1 MSDPP
6 RPRVVSA
13 LSPLCEREIE
23 GLLFDKDAPFE
34 LASRVLEADEL
45 LRAVHE
51 EQGVE
56 AVLLSPE
63 LSGLTAAHCARVRAT
78 GARLVGVALD
88 QHERE
93 LLDTLEVDTSIDSTV
108 GREELLNAISGQTT
122 TTTEGSRP
130 APAPAPVGPEHRKKQ
145 GTIVAVIGAKGA
157 PGSSECAVSL
167 AGLAAR
173 RWPTMLVEADAL
185 GGGLALRLGADP
197 SHGSILGLIRAVQA
211 GDGAL
216 AELAERWTTKPEGWP
231 AVLLGAPD
239 PRALIDLAEPGAM
252 TRALDALTGLYPLV
266 VCDVGYLL
274 EDSRAAH
281 LHRETL
287 LGADLVILT
296 IGARE
301 PQLHAGL
308 RQLDLILGELAIP
321 SERARVVVNA
331 LGGPSHQSKD
341 AITATIG
348 EHLTERDLMV
358 DAWLAWDE
366 RGQRRAQQR
375 GKPLAL
381 ARHRGAYAR
390 ALTGLLDELFLP
402 ATNPKARRRRRRLP
416 APTTG
421 PEREEVIWQR

>member
-1 MSDPP
+1 MSGRP

-23 GLLFDKDAPFE
+23 GLLFDNDAPLE

-45 LRAVHE
+45 LRTVQE

-63 LSGLTAAHCARVRAT
+63 LSGLSAAHCARVRAT

-93 LLDTLEVDTSIDSTV
+93 LLDTLEVDTSIDSAV
-108 GREELLNAISGQTT
+108 GREELLSAVRGQATA
-122 TTTEGSRP
+122 TEVIRP
-130 APAPAPVGPEHRKKQ
+130 TPAPAPVAGEHRQKQ

-167 AGLAAR
+167 AGLAMR
-173 RWPTMLVEADAL
+173 RWPTMLIEADAL

-197 SHGSILGLIRAVQA
+197 GRGSILGLIRAVQA

-216 AELAERWTTKPEGWP
+216 AELAERWTLKPEGWP

-281 LHRETL
+281 LHREAL
-287 LGADLVILT
+287 IAADLVILT
-296 IGARE
+296 LGARE
-301 PQLHAGL
+301 PQLQAGL
-308 RQLDLILGELAIP
+308 RQLDLIVGELAIP
-321 SERARVVVNA
+321 SERVRVAVNA
-331 LGGPSHQSKD
+331 LGGPSRQSKD
-341 AITATIG
+341 SITATIG
-348 EHLTERDLMV
+348 EHLTERELMV
-358 DAWLAWDE
+358 DAWLAWDA
-366 RGQRRAQQR
+366 RGQRRAEER

-381 ARHRGAYAR
+381 ARGRSAYAR

-402 ATNPKARRRRRRLP
+402 AANPKARRRRRRLP

>member
-1 MSDPP
+1 MSPQ
-6 RPRVVSA
+6 PRVVLA
-13 LSPLCEREIE
+13 LSPLSEREIE
-23 GLLFDKDAPFE
+23 RLLFDADAPLE
-34 LASRVLEADEL
+34 LAASVLEADEL
-45 LRAVHE
+45 LRTVQE
-51 EQGVE
+51 EHGIE

-63 LSGLTAAHCARVRAT
+63 LSGLSPAHCERVRAT

-93 LLDTLEVDTSIDSTV
+93 LLDTLEVDTNIDSAVT
-108 GREELLNAISGQTT
+108 REELLNAVRGQATT
-122 TTTEGSRP
+122 TAENRP
-130 APAPAPVGPEHRKKQ
+130 APAPAGPERHRKQ
-145 GTIVAVIGAKGA
+145 GTIVAVIGEKGA
-157 PGSSECAVSL
+157 PGSSECAASL

-173 RWPTMLVEADAL
+173 RWPTMLIEADAL

-197 SHGSILGLIRAVQA
+197 SHGSILGLIRATQA

-216 AELAERWTTKPEGWP
+216 AELAERWTVKPAGWP

-239 PRALIDLAEPGAM
+239 PRALINLAEPGAM

-281 LHRETL
+281 LHREALIT
-287 LGADLVILT
+287 ADVVILT
-296 IGARE
+296 LGARE

-308 RQLDLILGELAIP
+308 RQLDLILTELAIP
-321 SERARVVVNA
+321 TDRVRVVVNA
-331 LGGPSHQSKD
+331 LGGPSRQTKD
-341 AITATIG
+341 AITATVA
-348 EHLTERDLMV
+348 EHLTERELMV
-358 DAWLAWDE
+358 DAWLVWDE
-366 RGQRRAQQR
+366 RGQRRAEQR

-381 ARHRGAYAR
+381 ARPRSAYAR

-416 APTTG
+416 TPTTG

>member
-1 MSDPP
+1 MSARP

-23 GLLFDKDAPFE
+23 GLLFDNDAPLE

-45 LRAVHE
+45 LRTVGE

-63 LSGLTAAHCARVRAT
+63 LSGLSAAHCARVRAT
-78 GARLVGVALD
+78 GARLIGVALD

-93 LLDTLEVDTSIDSTV
+93 LLDTLEVDASIDSTIT
-108 GREELLNAISGQTT
+108 GEELLNAVRTQA
-122 TTTEGSRP
+122 TTTESSRP
-130 APAPAPVGPEHRKKQ
+130 TPAPAPVGERREKQ

-157 PGSSECAVSL
+157 PGSSECAVSV

-173 RWPTMLVEADAL
+173 RWPTMLIEADAL

-197 SHGSILGLIRAVQA
+197 GRGSILGLIRAVQA

-216 AELAERWTTKPEGWP
+216 AELAERWTLKPEDWP

-281 LHRETL
+281 LHREAL
-287 LGADLVILT
+287 IAADLVILT
-296 IGARE
+296 LGARE

-308 RQLDLILGELAIP
+308 RQLDLIVGELAIP
-321 SERARVVVNA
+321 SERVRVVVNA
-331 LGGPSHQSKD
+331 LGGPSRQSKD
-341 AITATIG
+341 SITATIG

-381 ARHRGAYAR
+381 ARSRSAYAR

-402 ATNPKARRRRRRLP
+402 AANPKARRRRRRLP

>member
-1 MSDPP
+1 MSP
-6 RPRVVSA
+6 RPRVVLA
-13 LSPLCEREIE
+13 LSPLSEREIE
-23 GLLFDKDAPFE
+23 GLLFDNDTPLE
-34 LASRVLEADEL
+34 LAASVLEADEL
-45 LRAVHE
+45 LRTVQE
-51 EQGVE
+51 EHGVE

-63 LSGLTAAHCARVRAT
+63 LSGLSPAHCERVRAT

-108 GREELLNAISGQTT
+108 TREELLNAIRGQATT
-122 TTTEGSRP
+122 AEESRP
-130 APAPAPVGPEHRKKQ
+130 MPAPAPVGPEHRRKQ
-145 GTIVAVIGAKGA
+145 GTIVAVIGEKGA
-157 PGSSECAVSL
+157 PGSSECAASL
-167 AGLAAR
+167 AALATR
-173 RWPTMLVEADAL
+173 RWPTMLIEADAL

-197 SHGSILGLIRAVQA
+197 SHGSILGLIRATQA

-216 AELAERWTTKPEGWP
+216 AELAERWTVKPAGWP

-252 TRALDALTGLYPLV
+252 TRALDALTSLYPLV

-281 LHRETL
+281 LHREALIT
-287 LGADLVILT
+287 ADVVILT
-296 IGARE
+296 LGARE

-308 RQLDLILGELAIP
+308 RQLDLILAELAIP
-321 SERARVVVNA
+321 TDRVRVVVNA
-331 LGGPSHQSKD
+331 LGGPSRQSKD

-348 EHLTERDLMV
+348 EHLAERELLV
-358 DAWLAWDE
+358 DAWLVWDE
-366 RGQRRAQQR
+366 RGQRRAEQR

-381 ARHRGAYAR
+381 ARPRGAYAR

-416 APTTG
+416 APAG

>member
-1 MSDPP
+1 MST
-6 RPRVVSA
+6 RARVVLA
-13 LSPLCEREIE
+13 LSPLCEREMQ
-23 GLLFDKDAPFE
+23 GLLFDRDAPVE

-45 LRAVHE
+45 LRSVQE
-51 EQGVE
+51 EQDVQ

-63 LSGLTAAHCARVRAT
+63 LSGLTAAHCARVRAS

-93 LLDTLEVDTSIDSTV
+93 LLDTLEVDTSIDSAVT
-108 GREELLNAISGQTT
+108 REELLNAIRGQGATAI
-122 TTTEGSRP
+122 GVSRP
-130 APAPAPVGPEHRKKQ
+130 APAPVGGGHRQKQ

-167 AGLAAR
+167 AGLATR
-173 RWPTMLVEADAL
+173 RWPTMLIEADAL

-197 SHGSILGLIRAVQA
+197 SRGSILGLIRAVQA
-211 GDGAL
+211 GDGAP
-216 AELAERWTTKPEGWP
+216 AELAERWTVKPEGWP

-281 LHRETL
+281 LHREALIT
-287 LGADLVILT
+287 ADVVILVL
-296 IGARE
+296 GARE

-308 RQLDLILGELAIP
+308 RQLDLILTELAVS
-321 SERARVVVNA
+321 SERVRVVVNA
-331 LGGPSHQSKD
+331 LGGPSRQGKD

-348 EHLTERDLMV
+348 EHLADRELMV
-358 DAWLAWDE
+358 DGWLAWDQ
-366 RGQRRAQQR
+366 RGQRRAEDR

-381 ARHRGAYAR
+381 ARPKGAYTR

-402 ATNPKARRRRRRLP
+402 ATSPKARRRRRRLP
-416 APTTG
+416 APTVSG
-421 PEREEVIWQR
+421 EREEVIWQR